1 MNFVRYKRIIGIKIF
16 FFFMKNTLDQG
27 KTGSIPEAIEFYEEY
42 ARKKE
47 MEEMQKEQLQIQKE
61 QLEQLRMQNEQLEE
75 QKRQIEE
82 LKQKDKNT
90 NAWGAV
96 AAVGGAFVLG
106 AKILH
111 DITKEV
117 K

>member
-1 MNFVRYKRIIGIKIF
+1 M
-16 FFFMKNTLDQG
+16 
-27 KTGSIPEAIEFYEEY
+27 P
-42 ARKKE
+42 
-47 MEEMQKEQLQIQKE
+47 
-61 QLEQLRMQNEQLEE
+61 LRMQNEQLEE
-75 QKRQIEE
+75 QKWQIEE
-82 LKQKDKNT
+82 LKQKDENT

-106 AKILH
+106 TKILH

>member
-1 MNFVRYKRIIGIKIF
+1 
-16 FFFMKNTLDQG
+16 MKNM
-27 KTGSIPEAIEFYEEY
+27 PEKKKWKRC
-42 ARKKE
+42 RKNSFKF
-47 MEEMQKEQLQIQKE
+47 KKNNWNNCACK
-61 QLEQLRMQNEQLEE
+61 NEQLEE

-82 LKQKDKNT
+82 LKQKDENT

>member
-1 MNFVRYKRIIGIKIF
+1 
-16 FFFMKNTLDQG
+16 MKNTLDQG
-27 KTGSIPEAIEFYEEY
+27 KPGSIPEAIEFYEEY
-42 ARKKE
+42 ARKK

-82 LKQKDKNT
+82 LKHKDENT